1 MQIEIKRCKLVVTV
15 PMSHTDIV
23 RKAVGDTLKAGKFE
37 KYSHC
42 SFSSVGTGRFLP
54 LENSKPFIGSYGT
67 PEEVPEERIGFDNI
81 KIEDIKEV
89 VEAMLKVHPY
99 EQVVYD
105 VYPLLDF

>member
-1 MQIEIKRCKLVVTV
+1 MQIEVKKCKLVVTV

-42 SFSSVGTGRFLP
+42 SFSSVGTGR
-54 LENSKPFIGSYGT
+54 SKPTNEARPFIGGSEILNEY
-67 PEEVPEERIGFDNI
+67 PEERIEFDVL
-81 KIEDIKEV
+81 IEDVPEV
-89 VEAMLKVHPY
+89 VRAMLAVHPY
-99 EQVVYD
+99 EQPVYD

>member
-1 MQIEIKRCKLVVTV
+1 MQIEVKKCKLVVTV

-42 SFSSVGTGRFLP
+42 SFSNIGTGRFLP
-54 LENSKPFIGSYGT
+54 LENSKAFIGEIGKF
-67 PEEVPEERIGFDNI
+67 EEVQEERIEFDSVL
-81 KIEDIKEV
+81 IEDVPEV
-89 VEAMLKVHPY
+89 VRAMLAVHPY
-99 EQVVYD
+99 EQPVYD